1 MSYKLGLKCYLIEP
15 ADKFLLLLS
24 KPISTILN
32 SVDSHYNLHSKWT
45 YYFIELYNNRLEFLL
60 MGETRVNGRCTE
72 TSKVFKNTYKENYT
86 KMVGNFDHIH
96 DLNIW
101 EELDNKNDDHIVF
114 SLDQKKSYTNN
125 RMSSDMSMLESVNK
139 SIDNENRNKQ
149 ILENT
154 MLRLVVFIYQ
164 YVNKFEEDS
173 ININLWNYSLRSM
186 TFSPRCFVVGI
197 CTLLCQYILSMLLL
211 YSVITDFNLN
221 SEIPIVLIT
230 IISTLISILYC
241 YNTICS
247 YVYAS
252 PMYRFLLQMYDDYPE
267 LVLNHEEKNNIFYKK
282 KTITMKK
289 WHIKYNWWADFFSNF
304 VLPICIPVINLFVI
318 ANSESIV
325 DAILN
330 SVAIFF
336 IIQIDEDLLSI
347 TPYENEKNTIHF
359 IRWIT
364 GVIYCKHFPLFKDIF
379 KLEYDSWCNNA
390 FNVSKKFKKN
400 KVANAS
406 VNDTTIVINATH
418 NLRHI
423 SSGSNISSGSSTSS
437 RSSTS
442 MTGFNDTGSSEID
455 ERIFERK
462 PTLRKTPLPHIRG
475 SFDSSGELN

>member
-1 MSYKLGLKCYLIEP
+1 
-15 ADKFLLLLS
+15 
-24 KPISTILN
+24 
-32 SVDSHYNLHSKWT
+32 
-45 YYFIELYNNRLEFLL
+45 
-60 MGETRVNGRCTE
+60 
-72 TSKVFKNTYKENYT
+72 
-86 KMVGNFDHIH
+86 
-96 DLNIW
+96 
-101 EELDNKNDDHIVF
+101 
-114 SLDQKKSYTNN
+114 
-125 RMSSDMSMLESVNK
+125 
-139 SIDNENRNKQ
+139 
-149 ILENT
+149 
-154 MLRLVVFIYQ
+154 
-164 YVNKFEEDS
+164 
-173 ININLWNYSLRSM
+173 
-186 TFSPRCFVVGI
+186 
-197 CTLLCQYILSMLLL
+197 
-211 YSVITDFNLN
+211 
-221 SEIPIVLIT
+221 
-230 IISTLISILYC
+230 
-241 YNTICS
+241 
-247 YVYAS
+247 
-252 PMYRFLLQMYDDYPE
+252 MYRFLLQMYDDYPE

-400 KVANAS
+400 KVSNMSDMS
-406 VNDTTIVINATH
+406 VNDTSIVINTTH
-418 NLRHI
+418 NLSPI
-423 SSGSNISSGSSTSS
+423 SSVSNLSDRSNISSESFTST
-437 RSSTS
+437 
-442 MTGFNDTGSSEID
+442 TGFNDTGSSEID

-475 SFDSSGELN
+475 SFNSSEELK